1 MIDFADIG
9 LFEWTMLFIAGV
21 VFVLFLHI
29 YNKTPRIR
37 ETPRGFRAMLAL
49 LTSWAVVFGGGK
61 PHYGRVTVDDP
72 YIRDAGS
79 YLTNDVV
86 HVSIQKKTD
95 LLPDT
100 TEILV
105 YARQLD
111 STNVLDW
118 ARLTPHL
125 TYADHPHDYSLPNA
139 TNYNVMVAAQFSPAP
154 TVHTNGVWSIT
165 GFIIPHSGGK
175 MGFKQTRTILLED
188 AEEKQ

>member
-1 MIDFADIG
+1 MIDFAEIG
-9 LFEWTMLFIAGV
+9 LFEWSMLLVAAV
-21 VFVLFLHI
+21 AFVLFLHI
-29 YNKTPRIR
+29 FNKVPKAGRLPPSTRVCLSL
-37 ETPRGFRAMLAL
+37 LAA
-49 LTSWAVVFGGGK
+49 WAVVYGGSKG
-61 PHYGRVTVDDP
+61 GRVTVSDP
-72 YIRDAGS
+72 YIADAGS

-86 HVSIQKKTD
+86 HVSISKKTTM
-95 LLPDT
+95 LPDT

-165 GFIIPHSGGK
+165 GFVIPGSGGR
-175 MGFKQTRTILLED
+175 MTFKQTSVVCIS
-188 AEEKQ
+188 